1 MPFKSEAQRR
11 YMHAN
16 LPELAAKWEQET
28 RKGAK
33 LPLHVKATKTHRRK
47 RPRNRHQHS

>member
-1 MPFKSEAQRR
+1 MPFVSQAHRA

-16 LPELAAKWEQET
+16 LPELAAKWEKLT

-33 LPLHVKATKTHRRK
+33 LPRHVKPKPKKRRK
-47 RPRNRHQHS
+47 R